1 MFKLAVLKMTP
12 NTVPLPQNIETQHRA
27 KREQPQHQVKVTT
40 AIRLKIET
48 NFNTEPLHTSEQSVG
63 LARPFGKSLRNYP
76 AKPPP
81 VPAGSAVAIIGAN
94 LRFGNSAA
102 NATPNATR
110 VFQCHPG
117 GTAEAALIFALGSM
131 GIAANVALM
140 GVILANRQLRR

>member
-1 MFKLAVLKMTP
+1 M
-12 NTVPLPQNIETQHRA
+12 
-27 KREQPQHQVKVTT
+27 
-40 AIRLKIET
+40 
-48 NFNTEPLHTSEQSVG
+48 
-63 LARPFGKSLRNYP
+63 
-76 AKPPP
+76 
-81 VPAGSAVAIIGAN
+81 IGAN